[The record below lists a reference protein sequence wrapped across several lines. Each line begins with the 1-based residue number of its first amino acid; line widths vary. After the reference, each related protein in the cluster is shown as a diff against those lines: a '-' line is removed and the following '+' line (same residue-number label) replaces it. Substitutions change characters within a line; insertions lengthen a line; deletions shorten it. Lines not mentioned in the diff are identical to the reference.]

1 MQFAW
6 YRFTDKNIE
15 WRGAGTSDTDP
26 LPGLRGW
33 TTDIIGW
40 AASLL
45 NFLRSLRIPSLF
57 VSRFLSFSLSFFLS
71 FFHFL
76 FLSFSTSFFFS
87 GVVFKPSFFTS
98 SLFLVQFHEPR
109 VYFASSRV
117 SSSHS
122 RSLISLFR
130 IRFIDYQP
138 SSTGFVEFWTNRVA
152 LLFCNS
158 LFWCAARWS

>member
-1 MQFAW
+1 MTWRRDQW
-6 YRFTDKNIE
+6 HRPSTRSSRMDDGYYRLGRLVVEFPT
-15 WRGAGTSDTDP
+15 
-26 LPGLRGW
+26 
-33 TTDIIGW
+33 
-40 AASLL
+40 
-45 NFLRSLRIPSLF
+45 LRIPSLF